1 MTQVDFRDWFCLKE
15 GRDNYSIVPERDQ
28 AFLFGE
34 AQWREQIE
42 EALRV
47 SLVLKEPVRLVWWG
61 QYGIGKTH
69 RVLYMRHVIERDNLA
84 FLPAYVV
91 SRDVAD
97 KSGFERLHYDL
108 VNNLGHAEMRAL
120 VASYLQKI
128 QLGQSKAEL
137 FDRITPVVD
146 VANAVRRLGDSDD
159 EISGAAWRFLT
170 GQELKGAQLAY
181 AKVSKDQLDSS
192 VEYAATLKCLATV
205 IQHERGKQLLYLIDQ
220 VEAFSKITNR
230 NAEAAWIETFRSILD
245 LSNVGV
251 VLCIGAERME
261 GIPTIVI
268 APEIVSRFK
277 QNNYL
282 QIPAYEQQVAADF
295 LKDLLGAWTD
305 STTLDEAVRQ
315 HALDKVQGFDRTSYP
330 FTGPAFD
337 VFCRYLTVDPRLAKP
352 REIIERLNK
361 TTVSAY
367 LKEERLIT
375 PDVLTRQGITA

>member
-1 MTQVDFRDWFCLKE
+1 
-15 GRDNYSIVPERDQ
+15 
-28 AFLFGE
+28 
-34 AQWREQIE
+34 
-42 EALRV
+42 
-47 SLVLKEPVRLVWWG
+47 
-61 QYGIGKTH
+61 
-69 RVLYMRHVIERDNLA
+69 
-84 FLPAYVV
+84 
-91 SRDVAD
+91 
-97 KSGFERLHYDL
+97 
-108 VNNLGHAEMRAL
+108 VNNLGHAEMRSM
-120 VASYLQKI
+120 VAKYLQKI
-128 QLGQSKAEL
+128 LLEQSKAPL
-137 FDRITPVVD
+137 FDRITSVAD
-146 VANAVRRLGDSDD
+146 VANAMRRLGDSED
-159 EISGAAWRFLT
+159 EISIAAWRFLT
-170 GQELKGAQLAY
+170 GQELEDHELAL

-205 IQHERGKQLLYLIDQ
+205 IQHERGQQLVYLIDQ
-220 VEAFSKITNR
+220 TEALSKITNR

-245 LSNVGV
+245 LPNVGI

-295 LKDLLGAWTD
+295 LKGLLSAWTD
-305 STTLDEAVRQ
+305 DARLNDAVSQ
-315 HALDKVQGFDRTSYP
+315 HALDKVQGFDRASYP
-330 FTGPAFD
+330 FTEPAFD

-367 LKEERLIT
+367 LKEEREIT

>member
-1 MTQVDFRDWFCLKE
+1 MTQVDFRDWFCLKD

-42 EALRV
+42 EALKI

-69 RVLYMRHVIERDNLA
+69 RVLYMRHVIERDSLA
-84 FLPAYVV
+84 FFPAYVV

-159 EISGAAWRFLT
+159 EISAAAWRFLT
-170 GQELKGAQLAY
+170 GQELKGEQLAY

-220 VEAFSKITNR
+220 VEALSKITNR
-230 NAEAAWIETFRSILD
+230 NAEAAWIETFRAILD
-245 LSNVGV
+245 LPNVGV
-251 VLCIGAERME
+251 VFCIGAERME

-295 LKDLLGAWTD
+295 LKDLLAAWTD
-305 STTLDEAVRQ
+305 SEHLDEAVKQ
-315 HALDKVQGFDRTSYP
+315 QGLDKAQGFDRATYP
-330 FTGPAFD
+330 FTEPAFD

-361 TTVSAY
+361 TTVNAY
-367 LKEERLIT
+367 MRQERLIT

>member
-1 MTQVDFRDWFCLKE
+1 M
-15 GRDNYSIVPERDQ
+15 
-28 AFLFGE
+28 
-34 AQWREQIE
+34 
-42 EALRV
+42 
-47 SLVLKEPVRLVWWG
+47 
-61 QYGIGKTH
+61 
-69 RVLYMRHVIERDNLA
+69 
-84 FLPAYVV
+84 
-91 SRDVAD
+91 VA
-97 KSGFERLHYDL
+97 K
-108 VNNLGHAEMRAL
+108 
-120 VASYLQKI
+120 YLQKI
-128 QLGQSKAEL
+128 LLEQSKAPL
-137 FDRITPVVD
+137 FDRITSVAD
-146 VANAVRRLGDSDD
+146 VANAMRRLGDSED
-159 EISGAAWRFLT
+159 EISIAAWRFLT
-170 GQELKGAQLAY
+170 GQELEDHELAL

-205 IQHERGKQLLYLIDQ
+205 IQHERGQQLVYLIDQ
-220 VEAFSKITNR
+220 TEALSKITNR

-245 LSNVGV
+245 LPNVGI

-295 LKDLLGAWTD
+295 LKGLLSAWTD
-305 STTLDEAVRQ
+305 DARLNDAVSQ
-315 HALDKVQGFDRTSYP
+315 HALDKVQGFDRASYP
-330 FTGPAFD
+330 FTEPAFD

-367 LKEERLIT
+367 LKEEREIT